1 MGRTLYNVVKFS
13 DPKKKTTTTTKTVKK
28 ESEIL
33 NLGKFG

>member
-13 DPKKKTTTTTKTVKK
+13 DPKKKTTTKTVKK